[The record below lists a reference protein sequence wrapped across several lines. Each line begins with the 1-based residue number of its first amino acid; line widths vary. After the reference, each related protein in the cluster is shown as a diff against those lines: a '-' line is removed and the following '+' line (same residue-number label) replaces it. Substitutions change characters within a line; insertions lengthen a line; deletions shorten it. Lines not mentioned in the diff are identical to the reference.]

1 MDRGREG
8 RRSGAADRGGPV
20 SAPRRP
26 RTSGFKDAAAAA
38 AVSDDCDDNTMD
50 DGHNNNNN
58 NNARLRERLPKKN
71 SIISSS
77 SNGLMSGK
85 AALVSTTS
93 VVSLSRIKR
102 RKRQGLHE
110 IQVQVCGAIAAD
122 ESEDVT
128 HDLDMVGSEE
138 EDDDDDDDD
147 DEDDDD
153 LPPPPIPRRPPKSRS
168 QVKGVEDF
176 SIRNDLP
183 TVPRKARSVPKRAH
197 ESLPPP
203 PVVETPS
210 HPPPPVA
217 SPTPAPS
224 STLSLS
230 SAVTLKPRRRMKP
243 SGPKPKA
250 SKLLKVSPPTV
261 SEEVEV
267 AEALFDLA
275 RLTPHPSVFNRR
287 MDLKPESKPEAKSL
301 ASGSVQFISCAA
313 QPSNGTAPPS
323 QILAPNTVST
333 ELSSPSPAAASPVAS
348 SSPSSVVAPPFA
360 EAPKKKRPRIRT
372 RPDEGAHLQAG
383 LITSTPSAV
392 SSSHGLAAP
401 QSKEIDQSEVCL
413 VAEDHP
419 VGVVDKD
426 SVKIEPTTSA
436 TMTNPGPAS
445 SSPIGAPV
453 LPVPAASTQHDSS
466 VEQENEKLEKKMA
479 NGEVTRNISD
489 ENKPDSVL
497 PIDKKPAV
505 LKLDSPTTGIQE
517 VDAATTTSPVPSD
530 AATEVDIAKRSVQP
544 APAGEGAQVKKLD
557 IDLMAPPSKPAL
569 GSLSEGSNNVAEMP
583 VEEGPE
589 NPLGDSSVISPV
601 ANGWIEKESSEKRQE
616 TEQQERE
623 ETETEMPKEQESED
637 RERTDLTKLP
647 LPQASEGVKPELRPQ
662 KSEKTLAGSLLA
674 STAASPI
681 SPGMPGWPGV
691 MPSLGYFPS
700 AAAAAAAAAALA
712 AAWPAAAVSGASSVD
727 ENPLPRVSPFLR
739 LPPQQPWKRCASHV
753 RIAHFID
760 AQQQVNRHH
769 FFSAGLYGGKSY
781 NANLSNMSL
790 PPPDALCGNSGA
802 GGTQVAAVASPPRSS
817 GIALGAGLGVG
828 HQGLGATTIPGTKEW
843 EKERI
848 AGPTFMEGL
857 NWSLAPQQQQP
868 TLCLQAGAAFGAQ
881 AGTIMMVSSNNSS
894 TGVNGVV
901 SGALNTGNPALPGS
915 TSGPRTSTPMARNSG
930 PPGAGSGSGA
940 NNQVAASAP
949 SVQEQNL
956 HAVMQNPGFSYHQY
970 PGLHFGPQS
979 FSGSPALMGTQQ
991 VAAQYFA
998 GSPFFGQHL
1007 LSPSQQPV
1015 HHTSVVANGGSVPL
1029 QKQQQQ
1035 QQGLHRFP
1043 PAGSPQPQQPPP
1055 QSPSHSS
1062 SQRQQLQPQS
1072 DRDFQDGPSG
1082 GDSGSMAESKFPTL
1096 HRPPYS
1102 QGYPNTPAA
1111 NVSIP
1116 PASVQ
1121 SLSSHQ
1127 DFSIFAALG
1136 KQNKQDRHHHQ
1147 QQQQQRHASVHQLQA
1162 SQAQSSTSSQMQQ
1175 QQQAVAQQ
1183 LQTNLKG
1190 LDAEASQAFSA
1201 MAMTAT
1207 MNRGPVG
1214 PGPLGLAPVAAVM
1227 APQGHAMLQSMAEV
1241 VHSHPPQSPHH
1252 SSGSSAHPS
1261 LSQRQQLQMHQLQ
1274 YQQHQHQQQQHQQQ
1288 QHQQQ
1293 RQHRSSQVQRGPQ
1306 GVEEGRMVADA
1317 NNYTTNTN
1325 GGQEQDPGDDRK
1337 MSSKRTIGLSSPMP
1351 RIALDSLPITGNT
1364 HYLAPAVNF
1373 TNSTSAIMS
1382 THPTGHS
1389 AEGGVPPPFAQASQA
1404 PKHST
1409 VRSKGMTGP
1418 NTAISAALTQSNM
1431 NIYIDCHPQV
1441 APALTAK
1448 VSGPGFSIA
1457 GQTAIPAIQGARQTS
1472 TAQHTQ
1478 SKLSHRTPISS
1489 MPTAPGTDPKAVL
1502 AAAMAKVQSPQS
1514 QLQQSHLPQVAP
1526 HTGSASWASSA
1537 VLGPP
1542 ASSSPTPF
1550 YPLPTGPQ
1558 SSGAAGAKQGSYV
1571 KGSTAFPNSQKSVG
1585 PASGKRNSSSALSQ
1599 HVILG
1604 PSTNLGNQSVSAKL
1618 SQQQPQQLVT
1628 QNSHPMVQP
1637 QVPQQHAP
1645 SMQQQHQ
1652 QPSQTHKQHDS
1663 QQQQMQMRQQPQLL
1677 PQQQTQMFQQLQHP
1691 QSQSQ
1696 PLPSPP
1702 QQHPQQLQQQQQCSP
1717 PLIQP
1722 QPQQNP
1728 TNQQPAQQSNQQHQ
1742 QQQLA
1747 SSFSGSNANGS
1758 LLLTPAAISG
1768 QSNSG
1773 NIANSGQSS
1782 GSENVRPA
1790 PSNLSA
1796 SPLPGSGSQRGSS
1809 PGPASLH
1816 PQFNSEE
1823 LSNPEQLNSIRP
1835 MQVPASVRTATSS
1848 SAAGPSPIPQPSSV
1862 QQTGSPIHEKSS
1874 NGQFSGSNDGDNMS
1888 SRSHVMKS
1896 VVPSSTISN
1905 LPNCLANNNISNG
1918 HIVSDVQSPLLSGSS
1933 AAVQQGTLNSNQV
1946 HPTSSLSMV
1955 AVGVAPTASAV
1966 EP

>member
-50 DGHNNNNN
+50 DGHNNNN
-58 NNARLRERLPKKN
+58 ARLRERPPKKN
-71 SIISSS
+71 SIIISS

-183 TVPRKARSVPKRAH
+183 TVPRKARSAVPKRAH

-250 SKLLKVSPPTV
+250 SKLFKVSPPTV

-287 MDLKPESKPEAKSL
+287 MDLKPEFKPEAKSL
-301 ASGSVQFISCAA
+301 ASGSVQLISRSA

-323 QILAPNTVST
+323 HILAPNTVST

-348 SSPSSVVAPPFA
+348 SSPSSVVAPPLA

-372 RPDEGAHLQAG
+372 HPDEGAQLQAG
-383 LITSTPSAV
+383 LITSTPIAV

-419 VGVVDKD
+419 VGVVDED

-436 TMTNPGPAS
+436 TMTNLGPAS

-479 NGEVTRNISD
+479 NGEVTRTISD
-489 ENKPDSVL
+489 ENKSASVL
-497 PIDKKPAV
+497 PIDKKPAA
-505 LKLDSPTTGIQE
+505 LKLDSPTTGIQD

-569 GSLSEGSNNVAEMP
+569 GSLSERSNNVAEMP

-616 TEQQERE
+616 TQQLERE

-662 KSEKTLAGSLLA
+662 KSEKTSASVGTTVAGSLLA

-691 MPSLGYFPS
+691 MPSLGYFTS

-712 AAWPAAAVSGASSVD
+712 AAWPAAAVTGASSVD

-760 AQQQVNRHH
+760 TQQQVNRHH
-769 FFSAGLYGGKSY
+769 FFSTGLYGGKSY

-828 HQGLGATTIPGTKEW
+828 HQGLGATTIPGTKER

-868 TLCLQAGAAFGAQ
+868 TLCLQAGAAFGFSGAQ

-901 SGALNTGNPALPGS
+901 SGALNTGNPTLPGS
-915 TSGPRTSTPMARNSG
+915 TSSPRTSSLMARNSG

-949 SVQEQNL
+949 SVQEQNF
-956 HAVMQNPGFSYHQY
+956 HAMMQNPGFSYHQY
-970 PGLHFGPQS
+970 PGPHFGPPS
-979 FSGSPALMGTQQ
+979 FSSSPALMGTQQ

-1062 SQRQQLQPQS
+1062 SQQQQLQPQS

-1102 QGYPNTPAA
+1102 QGYPNTPVA

-1121 SLSSHQ
+1121 SLPSHQ

-1136 KQNKQDRHHHQ
+1136 KQNKQDHHHQ

-1162 SQAQSSTSSQMQQ
+1162 SQAQSSISSQMQQ
-1175 QQQAVAQQ
+1175 QQ

-1190 LDAEASQAFSA
+1190 LDAEASQAFSG

-1261 LSQRQQLQMHQLQ
+1261 LSQQQQLQMHQLQ

-1288 QHQQQ
+1288 
-1293 RQHRSSQVQRGPQ
+1293 RQHRSSQMQRGPQ

-1317 NNYTTNTN
+1317 NNYTTNTSR
-1325 GGQEQDPGDDRK
+1325 GQEQDPRDDRK
-1337 MSSKRTIGLSSPMP
+1337 MSSKRTIGLSSPMS
-1351 RIALDSLPITGNT
+1351 RITLDSSPITGNT

-1373 TNSTSAIMS
+1373 ANSTSAIMS
-1382 THPTGHS
+1382 TRPTGHS

-1409 VRSKGMTGP
+1409 VHSKGMTGQ
-1418 NTAISAALTQSNM
+1418 NTAISAAFTQSNM
-1431 NIYIDCHPQV
+1431 NIYVDCHPQV
-1441 APALTAK
+1441 APLTAK
-1448 VSGPGFSIA
+1448 VSGPGLSIA

-1489 MPTAPGTDPKAVL
+1489 MPTAPGADPKAVL

-1537 VLGPP
+1537 VSGPP
-1542 ASSSPTPF
+1542 ASSSSTPF

-1558 SSGAAGAKQGSYV
+1558 SSAAVGAKQGSYV
-1571 KGSTAFPNSQKSVG
+1571 KGSTAFPTSQKSVG

-1604 PSTNLGNQSVSAKL
+1604 PSTNLGNQNVSAKL
-1618 SQQQPQQLVT
+1618 PQQQT

-1637 QVPQQHAP
+1637 QVPQQHVP

-1702 QQHPQQLQQQQQCSP
+1702 QQHPQQLQQQPQCSP

-1728 TNQQPAQQSNQQHQ
+1728 TNQQPAQQSNQQQQ

-1773 NIANSGQSS
+1773 NIANS
-1782 GSENVRPA
+1782 
-1790 PSNLSA
+1790 
-1796 SPLPGSGSQRGSS
+1796 
-1809 PGPASLH
+1809 
-1816 PQFNSEE
+1816 E

-1835 MQVPASVRTATSS
+1835 MQVPASVRIATSS

-1888 SRSHVMKS
+1888 SQSHVMKS

-1918 HIVSDVQSPLLSGSS
+1918 HIVSDVRPPLLSGSS

-1946 HPTSSLSMV
+1946 HPSSSLSMV
-1955 AVGVAPTASAV
+1955 AVGVVPTASAV

>member
-50 DGHNNNNN
+50 DGHNNNN
-58 NNARLRERLPKKN
+58 ARLRERPPKKN
-71 SIISSS
+71 SIIISS

-147 DEDDDD
+147 DDEDDDD

-197 ESLPPP
+197 ESLPSP

-275 RLTPHPSVFNRR
+275 RLKPHPSVFNRR

-301 ASGSVQFISCAA
+301 ASGAVQFISRSA

-323 QILAPNTVST
+323 HILAPNTVST

-348 SSPSSVVAPPFA
+348 SSPSSVVAPPLA

-372 RPDEGAHLQAG
+372 HPDEGAHLQAG

-419 VGVVDKD
+419 VGVVDED
-426 SVKIEPTTSA
+426 SVKIEPTTGA

-445 SSPIGAPV
+445 SSPIVAPV

-479 NGEVTRNISD
+479 NGEVTRTISD
-489 ENKPDSVL
+489 ENKSASVL
-497 PIDKKPAV
+497 PIDKKPAA

-569 GSLSEGSNNVAEMP
+569 GSLSERSNNVAEMP
-583 VEEGPE
+583 AEEGLE
-589 NPLGDSSVISPV
+589 NPLGDSSVISRV
-601 ANGWIEKESSEKRQE
+601 ANSWIEKESSEKRQE
-616 TEQQERE
+616 TEQRERE

-662 KSEKTLAGSLLA
+662 KSEKTSASVGTTVAGSLLA

-712 AAWPAAAVSGASSVD
+712 AAWPAAAVTGASSVD

-760 AQQQVNRHH
+760 TQQQQQQQVNRHH

-790 PPPDALCGNSGA
+790 PPPDALCGNSGP

-817 GIALGAGLGVG
+817 GIALGAGLGVR
-828 HQGLGATTIPGTKEW
+828 HQGLGATTIPGTKER

-868 TLCLQAGAAFGAQ
+868 TLCLQAGATFGFSGAQ

-901 SGALNTGNPALPGS
+901 SVALNTGNPALPGS
-915 TSGPRTSTPMARNSG
+915 TSSPRTSSLMARNSG
-930 PPGAGSGSGA
+930 PPGAGSGA

-956 HAVMQNPGFSYHQY
+956 HAMMQNPGFSYHQY
-970 PGLHFGPQS
+970 PGPHFGPPS

-1043 PAGSPQPQQPPP
+1043 PAGSPQQPPP

-1062 SQRQQLQPQS
+1062 SQQQQLQPQS

-1082 GDSGSMAESKFPTL
+1082 GDSGSMAESKFPTS

-1102 QGYPNTPAA
+1102 QGYPNTPVA

-1136 KQNKQDRHHHQ
+1136 KQNKQDHHHQ

-1162 SQAQSSTSSQMQQ
+1162 SQAQSSISSQMQQ

-1274 YQQHQHQQQQHQQQ
+1274 YQQQQQQQQ

-1293 RQHRSSQVQRGPQ
+1293 RQHRSSQMQRGPQ

-1317 NNYTTNTN
+1317 NNYTTNTS

-1337 MSSKRTIGLSSPMP
+1337 MSSKRTIGLSSPTS
-1351 RIALDSLPITGNT
+1351 RIALDSSPITGNT
-1364 HYLAPAVNF
+1364 HYLASAVNF

-1418 NTAISAALTQSNM
+1418 NTAISAALTQSNV

-1448 VSGPGFSIA
+1448 VSGPGLSIA
-1457 GQTAIPAIQGARQTS
+1457 GQTAIPAIQGARHTS
-1472 TAQHTQ
+1472 TAQHAQ

-1537 VLGPP
+1537 VSGPP

-1558 SSGAAGAKQGSYV
+1558 SSGAVGAKQGSYV
-1571 KGSTAFPNSQKSVG
+1571 KGSTAFPTSQKSVG

-1618 SQQQPQQLVT
+1618 PQQQPQQLAT

-1663 QQQQMQMRQQPQLL
+1663 HQQQMQMRQQPQLL

-1702 QQHPQQLQQQQQCSP
+1702 QQHPQQLQQQPQCSP
-1717 PLIQP
+1717 PLIQPQP

-1728 TNQQPAQQSNQQHQ
+1728 TNQQPAQQSNQQQQ

-1758 LLLTPAAISG
+1758 LLLTPPAISG

-1773 NIANSGQSS
+1773 NIANS
-1782 GSENVRPA
+1782 
-1790 PSNLSA
+1790 
-1796 SPLPGSGSQRGSS
+1796 
-1809 PGPASLH
+1809 
-1816 PQFNSEE
+1816 E

-1835 MQVPASVRTATSS
+1835 MQVPASVRIATSS
-1848 SAAGPSPIPQPSSV
+1848 SAAGPSPIPQPPSV

-1874 NGQFSGSNDGDNMS
+1874 NGQLSGSNDGDNMS

-1918 HIVSDVQSPLLSGSS
+1918 HIVSDVRPPLLSDSS
-1933 AAVQQGTLNSNQV
+1933 ATVQQGTLNSNQV
-1946 HPTSSLSMV
+1946 HPTSSLPMV
-1955 AVGVAPTASAV
+1955 AVGVVPTASAV